1 MREKKLKKNPES
13 KKPQKKRVRTQMPD
27 NFFVYFRRLSKADEF
42 ELESRQ
48 RFLAALDFFCLFSQA
63 YEFELESRQYF

>member
-1 MREKKLKKNPES
+1 MREKKLKKPPSPKNP
-13 KKPQKKRVRTQMPD
+13 KKKRVRTQMPN

-48 RFLAALDFFCLFSQA
+48 
-63 YEFELESRQYF
+63 YF